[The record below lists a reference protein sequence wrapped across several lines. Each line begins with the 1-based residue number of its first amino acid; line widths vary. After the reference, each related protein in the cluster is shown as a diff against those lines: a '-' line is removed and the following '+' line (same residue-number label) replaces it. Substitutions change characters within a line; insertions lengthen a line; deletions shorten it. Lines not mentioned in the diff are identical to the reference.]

1 MNQTIKEQT
10 RDYVEHPPTVR
21 EIRELFWERVD
32 KKVDVYETIYDI
44 ISDFDHH
51 FENEDGTYKSP
62 NHGYHNW
69 FNEDESD
76 EKDSLMDET
85 LTSIRFFDYADD
97 ED

>member
-62 NHGYHNW
+62 NHGYDNW

-76 EKDSLMDET
+76 EKDSLMNET
-85 LTSIRFFDYADD
+85 LTSLRFIDYADD
-97 ED
+97 EE